1 MNKSKLE
8 LDAVDHAIIQ
18 MLQEDGRR
26 AYASIAEQLSLA
38 PSTVQQ
44 RANRLLEA
52 GLLTIKAIVH
62 PADLPEQVVAMVA
75 IKANG
80 SQLYSAATR
89 VAELAEVRWVV
100 ICAGSYD
107 ILIEV
112 VCEDNQHLLAL
123 LSDKLS
129 TIEGIRET
137 VTFLYLD
144 IVKRAQAW
152 RLPD

>member
-1 MNKSKLE
+1 MSKSRLE
-8 LDAVDHAIIQ
+8 LDEIDRVIMQ

-26 AYASIAEQLSLA
+26 AYASIAEDLNLA

-44 RANRLLEA
+44 RANRLLDA
-52 GLLTIKAIVH
+52 GVLTIKGIVH
-62 PADLPEQVVAMVA
+62 PADLGEQVIAMIA

-80 SQLYSAATR
+80 SQLYSAASQIGT
-89 VAELAEVRWVV
+89 LAEVRWVV
-100 ICAGSYD
+100 ICAGAYD
-107 ILIEV
+107 ILAEV
-112 VCEDNQHLLAL
+112 VVSDNQHLLSF

-129 TIEGIRET
+129 SIEGVRET

-144 IVKRAQAW
+144 ILKRAQEW